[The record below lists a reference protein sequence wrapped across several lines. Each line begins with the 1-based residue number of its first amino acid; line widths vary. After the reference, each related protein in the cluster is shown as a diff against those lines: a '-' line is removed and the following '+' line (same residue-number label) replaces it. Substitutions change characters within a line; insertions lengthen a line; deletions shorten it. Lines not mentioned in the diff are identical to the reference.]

1 MTQEQLYRAL
11 AEEYGFKYKTARRIM
26 QVFAKSLIDA
36 LLRHDRIEIRGLGS
50 WRVRVHE
57 DFHHYDPSQRATTYV
72 KRVYLVQCKFG
83 KPFRAFLQQHGPA
96 TTTSDE

>member
-36 LLRHDRIEIRGLGS
+36 LLRHDRVEIRRLGT
-50 WRVRVHE
+50 WRVRSHRE
-57 DFHHYDPSQRATTYV
+57 FEHYDPSRRTTT
-72 KRVYLVQCKFG
+72 RVRHVYRVQCKFG
-83 KPFRAFLQQHGPA
+83 KPFRAFLQHGGHA

>member
-57 DFHHYDPSQRATTYV
+57 DFHHYNPSRRTTAHV
-72 KRVYLVQCKFG
+72 SRVYLVQCKFG
-83 KPFRAFLQQHGPA
+83 KPFRAFLQHACQP

>member
-36 LLRHDRIEIRGLGS
+36 LLRHDHIEIRGLGS
-50 WRVRVHE
+50 WCVRSHRE
-57 DFHHYDPSQRATTYV
+57 FEHYDPSRRATTFV
-72 KRVYLVQCKFG
+72 RHVYRVQCKFG
-83 KPFRAFLQQHGPA
+83 KPFRAFLRQRGPA